1 MGFVSVLL
9 YELFVLLAGGWGG
22 QPGFGAVRIPLFL
35 PLLLCIISCVM
46 YFQMHYRIRSIKLYY
61 WSLHHVTRL
70 INVLWSVQPGG
81 GMPQGY
87 PGVPAPGQQPMPAYP
102 GVPNPSMP
110 GYGGGVPTGPTPP
123 AGPAVNVR
131 DCQLHQ
137 PLGAFVWFRLSW
149 SQQTWNYNI
158 SSSRI
163 ALMCIVKMKPY
174 PVIQEQTVKEMH
186 RSDSEETLTLINES
200 TQLTTIILL

>member
-1 MGFVSVLL
+1 
-9 YELFVLLAGGWGG
+9 
-22 QPGFGAVRIPLFL
+22 
-35 PLLLCIISCVM
+35 
-46 YFQMHYRIRSIKLYY
+46 MHYRIRSIKLYY
-61 WSLHHVTRL
+61 WSLHHVTLL

-102 GVPNPSMP
+102 GAPNPSMP

-186 RSDSEETLTLINES
+186 RSDCGNLDFRFKVQGPCLFVTY
-200 TQLTTIILL
+200 TIIQGIISSEM